1 MESSR
6 LWIFL
11 IFFFFYKLAVL
22 RSAGQEFC
30 KMSLN
35 LSLSDVFLII
45 RLWLLVLGRMTK
57 EMKCHFHI
65 IKVVFCSSWEGI
77 ILYNYDIVYMD
88 YILFIENIL
97 FINLLSASNKAECQ
111 IHKNNYLTILLTAL
125 YLESWRVCV
134 T

>member
-1 MESSR
+1 
-6 LWIFL
+6 
-11 IFFFFYKLAVL
+11 
-22 RSAGQEFC
+22 
-30 KMSLN
+30 
-35 LSLSDVFLII
+35 
-45 RLWLLVLGRMTK
+45 
-57 EMKCHFHI
+57 
-65 IKVVFCSSWEGI
+65 
-77 ILYNYDIVYMD
+77 MD